1 MVRAQLAR
9 EDTLVVAARDKE
21 EAALLGLAVFTL
33 QSRSAS
39 LGQRLSQRRMGR
51 KLPYKLQSGR
61 PFTHFYF
68 LLIFLALVDQTL
80 LLSNYLSN
88 SFSQTEQ
95 LPKPELPSH
104 SSLGQVEIEL
114 NVNKK
119 EQKNG

>member
-61 PFTHFYF
+61 PFTNFY
-68 LLIFLALVDQTL
+68 
-80 LLSNYLSN
+80 
-88 SFSQTEQ
+88 SFFW
-95 LPKPELPSH
+95 L
-104 SSLGQVEIEL
+104 
-114 NVNKK
+114 
-119 EQKNG
+119 